1 MSKKEFLDCLRQ
13 KLVGLPKK
21 EVEERLS
28 FYSEMIDDRIEEGL
42 SEKEA
47 VSDIGQVGDIVS
59 QIVEDIPLTKIA
71 KERIKLK
78 RRLKAWEIILLALG
92 SPIWLSLGISVL
104 AVVFSLYVSL
114 WAVVASIWAVFISV
128 AVAAPCSV
136 LVGIVYA
143 LMGGTLMGVIMI
155 GGGIFCSGLA
165 IFVYAGCKAATYGTL
180 QLGKRIALGIK
191 RSFIR
196 KEKL

>member
-71 KERIKLK
+71 KERIKPK

-114 WAVVASIWAVFISV
+114 WAVVVSIWAVFVSV
-128 AVAAPCSV
+128 AVVAPCSAV
-136 LVGIVYA
+136 VGIVYA
-143 LMGGTLMGVIMI
+143 LMGNALTGVIMI

>member
-1 MSKKEFLDCLRQ
+1 MSKKEFLDCLRK

-42 SEKEA
+42 SEEEA

-59 QIVEDIPLTKIA
+59 QIVADIPLTKIA
-71 KERIKLK
+71 KERIKPK
-78 RRLKAWEIILLALG
+78 RRLKAREIILLALG
-92 SPIWLSLGISVL
+92 SPIWLSLGIAAL
-104 AVVFSLYVSL
+104 AVIFSLYVSL
-114 WAVVASIWAVFISV
+114 WSVVVSVWAVFVSV
-128 AVAAPCSV
+128 AVVAPCSV
-136 LVGIVYA
+136 AVGIGYV
-143 LMGGTLMGVIMI
+143 LMGNALTGGIMI

-165 IFVYAGCKAATYGTL
+165 IFAYVGCKAATYGTL
-180 QLGKRIALGIK
+180 QLGKKIAFGIK

>member
-71 KERIKLK
+71 KERIKPK

-104 AVVFSLYVSL
+104 AVIFSLYVSL
-114 WAVVASIWAVFISV
+114 WAVVVSIWAVFISV

-143 LMGGTLMGVIMI
+143 LMGGALMGVIMI

>member
-71 KERIKLK
+71 KERIKPK

-114 WAVVASIWAVFISV
+114 WAVVVSIWAVFVSV

-143 LMGGTLMGVIMI
+143 IMGGALMGVIMI

>member
-71 KERIKLK
+71 KERIKPK

>member
-1 MSKKEFLDCLRQ
+1 MTKMDFLLELSDRLDCLN
-13 KLVGLPKK
+13 
-21 EVEERLS
+21 EEDRDTS
-28 FYSEMIDDRIEEGL
+28 CQFYGEMIDDRIEEGL

-71 KERIKLK
+71 KERIKPK

>member
-1 MSKKEFLDCLRQ
+1 MSKNEFLDCLRQ

-59 QIVEDIPLTKIA
+59 QIVTDIPLTKIA
-71 KERIKLK
+71 KERIKPK